1 MKKLV
6 LVLIAFLFVLT
17 GCGSDESKKSGE
29 AESSKKVDNNVVVC
43 SLTSEEDK
51 VTMNQTVTLKFK
63 SNVLSNAKIEIDA
76 ILEESLQKYASE
88 LVKTLEEDF
97 AKYDEYGVSV
107 KVDETSKGAYV
118 SYNMDKDSF
127 SDFYDSN
134 IDKSQIKAMFEE
146 LGYTCE

>member
-1 MKKLV
+1 MKKFIFIIAL
-6 LVLIAFLFVLT
+6 LLIMT
-17 GCGSDESKKSGE
+17 GCGSNESKISEDTKN
-29 AESSKKVDNNVVVC
+29 ESKISNGTVICK
-43 SLTSEEDK
+43 LTSEEDK

>member
-1 MKKLV
+1 MKKFIFIITL
-6 LVLIAFLFVLT
+6 LLIMT
-17 GCGSDESKKSGE
+17 GCGSNESKISEDAKN
-29 AESSKKVDNNVVVC
+29 ESKINNGTVIC
-43 SLTSEEDK
+43 KLTSEEEK